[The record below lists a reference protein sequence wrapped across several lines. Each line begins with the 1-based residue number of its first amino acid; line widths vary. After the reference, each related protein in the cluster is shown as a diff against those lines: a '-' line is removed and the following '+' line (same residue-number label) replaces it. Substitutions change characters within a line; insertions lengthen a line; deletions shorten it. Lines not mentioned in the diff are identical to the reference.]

1 MFLAACHARESI
13 AGLIPADRAY
23 LLATSSRQH
32 IVRRNSAPGPLATFH
47 FILIFQNSVLS
58 RRGRGAA
65 AGRVKISTIRN
76 AWRSTTRR
84 RKIAELTN
92 RTVGG
97 VVFKAYQLRLSLR
110 SSRHV
115 SKQAAIADPAEPE
128 GNPRSVQYR
137 TYATLNGCR
146 FSLFHQGTLSLAT
159 YCQPNN
165 GGGDTEV
172 TCTVL
177 SILWA

>member
-13 AGLIPADRAY
+13 AGLIPCRPGLSFSHEQSPAHRPAD
-23 LLATSSRQH
+23 
-32 IVRRNSAPGPLATFH
+32 SAPGPLATFH
-47 FILIFQNSVLS
+47 FILIFADSVLS

-137 TYATLNGCR
+137 TYATLNGLPILPVSPRELCR
-146 FSLFHQGTLSLAT
+146 LRLIVNRTMAA
-159 YCQPNN
+159 
-165 GGGDTEV
+165 E
-172 TCTVL
+172 
-177 SILWA
+177 IRR

>member
-13 AGLIPADRAY
+13 AGLIPCRPGLSFSHEQSPAHRPAD
-23 LLATSSRQH
+23 
-32 IVRRNSAPGPLATFH
+32 SAPGPLATFH
-47 FILIFQNSVLS
+47 FILIFADSVLS

-146 FSLFHQGTLSLAT
+146 FFLFHQGTLSLAT